1 MAHGYVIQLHL
12 DSETLKM
19 LHLSDRVATGKMN
32 EWESTPMNRLRLT
45 PFQNGQKKSIEQCR
59 FSRWYRSIQLLLHI
73 PLSPRLHKGEHTPRL
88 TVAHLGRNLLAKEL
102 LEGLTVLSE
111 LLDTLVE
118 LVESH
123 SILEKLPSEFG
134 LVVNVRNLS
143 KRLLL
148 GSYGRDVGVSL

>member
-1 MAHGYVIQLHL
+1 
-12 DSETLKM
+12 M
-19 LHLSDRVATGKMN
+19 LHLRDRVATGKMN
-32 EWESTPMNRLRLT
+32 EWEIYTSEPSQIDTFSKQP
-45 PFQNGQKKSIEQCR
+45 KKSIEQCR

-123 SILEKLPSEFG
+123 SILEKLPAELG
-134 LVVNVRNLS
+134 LVVDVRNLS